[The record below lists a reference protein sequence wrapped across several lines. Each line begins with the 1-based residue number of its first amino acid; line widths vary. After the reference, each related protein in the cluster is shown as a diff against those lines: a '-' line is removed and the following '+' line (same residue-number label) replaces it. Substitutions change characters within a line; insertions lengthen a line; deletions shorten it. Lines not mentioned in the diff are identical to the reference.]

1 MSHSPI
7 NHSHTAKHY
16 PLQTAPGQGQ
26 AIAINDHVRW
36 LRSPLPMSLNH
47 INCYLLRD
55 TGGWCVV
62 DTGMNGDAARQQ
74 WLDVIESQLDGE
86 PITRVIVTHHHPD
99 HVGLA
104 GWLCDS
110 HQVPL
115 FTTEAEYLY
124 TCALNGASGDASRQ
138 GPYWEVTRYF
148 NQTGISDTDRN
159 ALLDNKDYN
168 HLVSSVPT
176 AYHRVQDGQHLQIG
190 SQQWEAITTRGHAP
204 EHLCLYCRELD
215 ILISGDQVLPEIT
228 SNVSVSPMAPADNP
242 LQDWLQAHDTMAR
255 RVPDSVLVLPA
266 HQLPFTGLHGRLLE
280 VVEHHR
286 ERLEALLALMDRP
299 KSAQALTT
307 ELFDK
312 SLEPFQNFLAVGEVV
327 AHLHYLLAEGRT
339 KRELI
344 GQVYYYG
351 RS

>member
-1 MSHSPI
+1 MSLDCAS
-7 NHSHTAKHY
+7 KHY
-16 PLQTAPGQGQ
+16 PFQTPPGQGE
-26 AIAINDHVRW
+26 AIAINEQVKW
-36 LRSPLPMSLNH
+36 LRSPLPLSLNH

-55 TGGWCVV
+55 EGGWCVV

-74 WLDVIESQLDGE
+74 WLDVIETQLDGE

-104 GWLCDS
+104 GWLCDT
-110 HQVPL
+110 HQVSL
-115 FTTEAEYLY
+115 YTTEAEYLY
-124 TCALNGASGDASRQ
+124 TCAMNAASGDGSRNA
-138 GPYWEVTRYF
+138 PYWEVTRYF
-148 NQTGISDTDRN
+148 NQTGISETDRN

-168 HLVSSVPT
+168 HLVSSVPA
-176 AYHRVQDGQHLQIG
+176 AYHRIQDGDRIQIG

-228 SNVSVSPMAPADNP
+228 SNVSVSPTVPEDNP
-242 LQDWLQAHDTMAR
+242 LDDWLQAHDKMAT

-266 HQLPFTGLHGRLLE
+266 HQLPFTGLHGRLQE
-280 VVEHHR
+280 VIEHHR
-286 ERLEALLALMDRP
+286 ERLDALLALMDQPNSSQR
-299 KSAQALTT
+299 KSAQQLTR
-307 ELFDK
+307 EMFDK